1 MVTSS
6 LQSNHEVVESLNKF
20 LANSYILML
29 KTQNYHWNV
38 TGPHFSAL
46 HVMFENQY
54 NDLFQ
59 AIDVIAE
66 RIRAL
71 GHRAPGNFTIFSQ
84 LATVK
89 EETAAPNANEM
100 LQALAHDHQTLVDSA
115 EAVIKAAQEVD
126 DEGSADLAVNRLREH
141 QKNIWMIKSH
151 LE

>member
-1 MVTSS
+1 MATTS

-20 LANSYILML
+20 LANSYVLML

-38 TGPHFSAL
+38 TGPQFSSL
-46 HVMFENQY
+46 HLLFEGQY

-59 AIDVIAE
+59 AVDVIAE

-71 GHRAPGNFTIFSQ
+71 GHRAPGNFTIFAQ

-89 EETAAPNANEM
+89 EEVAAPSANEM
-100 LQALAHDHQTLVDSA
+100 LQSLAQDNQALVDSA

-126 DEGSADLAVNRLREH
+126 DEGSADLAINRLREH
-141 QKNIWMIKSH
+141 QKAIWMLKSH

>member
-1 MVTSS
+1 MATTS

-20 LANSYILML
+20 LANSYVLML

-38 TGPHFSAL
+38 TGPQFSSL
-46 HVMFENQY
+46 HLLFEGQY

-59 AIDVIAE
+59 AVDVIAE

-71 GHRAPGNFTIFSQ
+71 GHRAPGNFTIFAQ

-89 EETAAPNANEM
+89 EETAATSANEM
-100 LQALAHDHQTLVDSA
+100 LKSLAQDNQTVVDSA

-126 DEGSADLAVNRLREH
+126 DEGSADLAINRLREH
-141 QKNIWMIKSH
+141 QKAIWMLKSH